1 MMLSSSSSSSTTISA
16 LLAASV
22 GLPLLAAA
30 AELTTDD
37 LLAKISPTAA
47 LPGFNVEGGSV
58 FTNLANALNHE
69 QFFFIYTLQHLLMKN
84 PNRIL
89 FVAVVLL
96 GAAISPSRMSTT
108 PPSWVMLAVVLRCSW
123 PDMTL
128 RSQQELRCYLITQ
141 KESVAFI
148 HGHICS
154 LCGTAKRFRRS
165 ISRRC

>member
-1 MMLSSSSSSSTTISA
+1 MLSSSSSSSTTISA

-69 QFFFIYTLQHLLMKN
+69 QFFFIYTATLAYEKPESDPVHGSGLTWCSDLTFSDVNNTSIMGYAGRCVAMLLAGYDAT
-84 PNRIL
+84 
-89 FVAVVLL
+89 VAAGAEVLSDYSE
-96 GAAISPSRMSTT
+96 GDFSGVQPWA
-108 PPSWVMLAVVLRCSW
+108 
-123 PDMTL
+123 
-128 RSQQELRCYLITQ
+128 YLL
-141 KESVAFI
+141 SMWN
-148 HGHICS
+148 S
-154 LCGTAKRFRRS
+154 
-165 ISRRC
+165 